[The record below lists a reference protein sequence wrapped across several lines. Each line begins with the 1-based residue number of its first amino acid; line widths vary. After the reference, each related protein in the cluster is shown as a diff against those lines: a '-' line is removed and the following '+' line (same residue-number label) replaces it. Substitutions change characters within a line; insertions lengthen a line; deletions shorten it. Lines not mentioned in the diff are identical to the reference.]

1 LSASPRCFTGQVSV
15 EFATSPTT
23 TSGIHTM
30 FPSGQHHEVYLK
42 TSGIPVL
49 YHEEIPPQWNFGDNT

>member
-23 TSGIHTM
+23 MSGIHTM
-30 FPSGQHHEVYLK
+30 FPSRQHHKV
-42 TSGIPVL
+42 
-49 YHEEIPPQWNFGDNT
+49 